1 MTLIERC
8 SEDKLK
14 IREDWYLQRFKPL
27 LNYLTF
33 SYRDPRILKGVSP
46 ITKKKI
52 SMSLKGK
59 TMSLEARKKMSMSK
73 SGSLNFYFGKKLHPY
88 TILAARKARGKLI
101 YVYKEKDLS
110 LINNIPFISIREAA
124 KNLLISPETLVKKL
138 DTGILFKGYYYYSS
152 FRRYN

>member
-46 ITKKKI
+46 ITKKKN
-52 SMSLKGK
+52 K
-59 TMSLEARKKMSMSK
+59 
-73 SGSLNFYFGKKLHPY
+73 
-88 TILAARKARGKLI
+88 
-101 YVYKEKDLS
+101 YVFE
-110 LINNIPFISIREAA
+110 R
-124 KNLLISPETLVKKL
+124 
-138 DTGILFKGYYYYSS
+138 
-152 FRRYN
+152 